1 MKTPIYCKEGWNIV
15 FAGSRFLNEAE
26 TRYAAVE
33 GECLASSWAMNKC
46 KHFLLGCEN
55 FILAVDH
62 RPLLGVLNDKSL
74 ETIENPRLQRL
85 KEKTL
90 RFKFSVV
97 HVPGIMHKT
106 SDATS
111 RSPVSDSEQE
121 ILKLSTINRML
132 HDIKSDKI
140 QSDIQSDKSNNLRE
154 ISYCQEENEPV
165 SEEQF
170 LEGLARGN
178 ITNISSMD
186 PSILTLHANIVSW
199 ESVKTESAK
208 DDKLV
213 ALAKGRKL
221 PVSKFVQTILVM
233 LGTSSLSLW
242 IDLATGSTSTG

>member
-1 MKTPIYCKEGWNIV
+1 ME
-15 FAGSRFLNEAE
+15 F
-26 TRYAAVE
+26 
-33 GECLASSWAMNKC
+33 
-46 KHFLLGCEN
+46 
-55 FILAVDH
+55 
-62 RPLLGVLNDKSL
+62 
-74 ETIENPRLQRL
+74 
-85 KEKTL
+85 
-90 RFKFSVV
+90 
-97 HVPGIMHKT
+97 HK
-106 SDATS
+106 
-111 RSPVSDSEQE
+111 
-121 ILKLSTINRML
+121 K
-132 HDIKSDKI
+132 
-140 QSDIQSDKSNNLRE
+140 SDIQSDKSNNLRE